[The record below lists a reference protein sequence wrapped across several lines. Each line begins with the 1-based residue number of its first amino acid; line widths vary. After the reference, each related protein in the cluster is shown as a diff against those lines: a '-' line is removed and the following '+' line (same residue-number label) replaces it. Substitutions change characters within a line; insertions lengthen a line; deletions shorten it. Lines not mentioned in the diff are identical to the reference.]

1 MARGRLLSTEASVDP
16 ELNSLSPLAMLLYV
30 LTLPHLDRDGLIDA
44 NPMRLAAVAAPLQ
57 PELRDG
63 AGAYIN
69 QWVEAGLV
77 VRYDIGRGRACLFF
91 KGFRKHQQGLE
102 YGREPSS
109 KYPPPP
115 GWVRTKAGLV
125 PEDQESCFRLAEA
138 FHGKSAYRA
147 ALIAAAGADVPDQP
161 EPDPD
166 EDDSDLDA
174 LLDADDPED
183 LSDTSRTLREPSR
196 TDRENIAPNSI
207 KDKRT
212 MHDHGDGDAL
222 HASPTHL
229 GSGKGGDWGGTP
241 PAGAALTAT
250 PGTLMA
256 DYTDEQLRTAA
267 YQLGSLLGLHTDW
280 TNFEGYLAKR
290 SPPTLTMLIEWIA
303 FYLDMPPK
311 VLDKIESLP
320 AIIRSNMNEGGRPPL
335 TTPQRRALAT
345 RVAEAIVASQE
356 HDL

>member
-63 AGAYIN
+63 AGSMIN

-77 VRYDIGRGRACLFF
+77 LRYDIGRGRACLFF

-102 YGREPSS
+102 YGREPAS

-125 PEDQESCFRLAEA
+125 PEDPEACFRLAEA

-147 ALIAAAGADVPDQP
+147 ALVTAAGADMPDDAGLD
-161 EPDPD
+161 PDP
-166 EDDSDLDA
+166 EESTDDLA
-174 LLDADDPED
+174 
-183 LSDTSRTLREPSR
+183 DTSRTLREPSR
-196 TDRENIAPNSI
+196 TDRENFAPNQI
-207 KDKRT
+207 KDKLT

-222 HASPTHL
+222 MPSPTHPRY
-229 GSGKGGDWGGTP
+229 GRGGIQGGEPHPADTEPSTP
-241 PAGAALTAT
+241 SMLPAS
-250 PGTLMA
+250 PGTLIA
-256 DYTDEQLRTAA
+256 DYTEEQLRTAA
-267 YQLGSLLGLHTDW
+267 YQLGSLLNLHMDW

-303 FYLDMPPK
+303 FYLDMPDK
-311 VLDKIESLP
+311 VHERIDSLP
-320 AIIRSNMNEGGRPPL
+320 AIIRSNINQGGRPPL

-345 RVAEAIVASQE
+345 RVAEAVLASQMGITE
-356 HDL
+356 D